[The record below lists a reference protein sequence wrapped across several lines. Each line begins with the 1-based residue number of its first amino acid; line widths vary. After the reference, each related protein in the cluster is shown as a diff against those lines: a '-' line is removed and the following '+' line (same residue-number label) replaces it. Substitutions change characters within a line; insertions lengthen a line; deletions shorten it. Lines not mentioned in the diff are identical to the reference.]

1 MTLEQIESI
10 FNKLQEGSSLSLQ
23 LLKIKVSAKN
33 KTSYSTCKVNLS
45 PEGRLTHF
53 VGEISDHYKK
63 EFKKYHTV
71 KEYDGSADAQTI
83 YELPAENVLI
93 CDEFKTLQEAI
104 SKPDVEINPLKF
116 SASAQLIK
124 ETLSIKGED
133 YRIKLFSMQ
142 NPITTLRHKF
152 WESSGT
158 FSEIDNKVLSLRT
171 NLDIIIID
179 DTA

>member
-71 KEYDGSADAQTI
+71 KEYDGPHNPS
-83 YELPAENVLI
+83 PA
-93 CDEFKTLQEAI
+93 AI
-104 SKPDVEINPLKF
+104 SCVAFSILLRF
-116 SASAQLIK
+116 SAIEFFSAVSAFL
-124 ETLSIKGED
+124 
-133 YRIKLFSMQ
+133 
-142 NPITTLRHKF
+142 
-152 WESSGT
+152 
-158 FSEIDNKVLSLRT
+158 
-171 NLDIIIID
+171 
-179 DTA
+179 